1 MSKILLTGCAGFIG
15 SHLTEKLLAL
25 DNEITGIDVLTD
37 YYSVELKKKNL
48 EYFLKNRNFR
58 FINEDISTIDFSQL
72 LNDVDCVYHLAA
84 QPGVRGSWG
93 ENFDVYVRNNIS
105 ATQKLLEYSTRSKVK
120 KLVYASSSS
129 VYGNQPV
136 EMLNEDL
143 VPRPLSPYGVT
154 KLAAENLCRLYYET
168 HGIPVV
174 SLRLFTVFGPRQ
186 RPDMAFQKIINS
198 IKNNSV
204 FQIYGTGE
212 QKRDFTYID
221 NIVNGFIL
229 AKDKGVPGEV
239 YNIGG
244 GETISLNEAMRV
256 FEKLLGREIN
266 KKYMGIIK
274 GDVNNTY
281 ADVKKARADL
291 GYTNSIS
298 LSGAISKQLEFNSL

>member
-198 IKNNSV
+198 VKNNSV